1 MVALSNGS
9 AEPTRRAG
17 VGSRAAPLLWRV
29 LLRMDRAVVGLT
41 GRLVV
46 TSDLPA
52 EYHHRPALLAANHIG
67 NFDPLVLMAASHKAG
82 IAPRFM
88 ATGGLFD
95 TPMLGWVLRT
105 SGHVRIDRGKG
116 NVVEAFDVAVAA
128 LRDGGPIILYPEGR
142 ISLEPGLWP
151 ERGKTGVARIGL
163 AAGTPV
169 IPVSQWGAHEAVIWG
184 CVAVEGWRDLAPMLR
199 SYLRAIRRRPTFRVH
214 FGAPVDLHDLSAARP
229 GDAVRARDRIM
240 RAITAGLAPLRPDEP
255 DEPAFHDPTRPITAR
270 GPWRPASR

>member
-1 MVALSNGS
+1 MVALSNSSVG
-9 AEPTRRAG
+9 PTRRTHTEPA
-17 VGSRAAPLLWRV
+17 VAPRLWRALLWV
-29 LLRMDRAVVGLT
+29 DRAVVALT

-52 EYHHRPALLAANHIG
+52 EYRSRPALLAANHIG
-67 NFDPLVLMAASHKAG
+67 NFDPLVLMAASHQAG

-95 TPMLGWVLRT
+95 TPGLGWVLRR

-116 NVVEAFDVAVAA
+116 NVADALTTAVGA
-128 LRDGGPIILYPEGR
+128 LGDGGPIILYPEGR
-142 ISLEPGLWP
+142 ISLAPGLWP

-163 AAGTPV
+163 AAGVPV

-184 CVAVEGWRDLAPMLR
+184 SLVVESWADLKPMLV
-199 SYLRAIRRRPTFRVH
+199 SYLRALRRRPTFRVH
-214 FGAPVDLHDLSAARP
+214 FGAPVDLADLSAARP

-240 RAITAGLAPLRPDEP
+240 RAITGGLVPLRSAEP
-255 DEPAFHDPTRPITAR
+255 DGPAFADPTRPV
-270 GPWRPASR
+270 GKPSPWAPRT